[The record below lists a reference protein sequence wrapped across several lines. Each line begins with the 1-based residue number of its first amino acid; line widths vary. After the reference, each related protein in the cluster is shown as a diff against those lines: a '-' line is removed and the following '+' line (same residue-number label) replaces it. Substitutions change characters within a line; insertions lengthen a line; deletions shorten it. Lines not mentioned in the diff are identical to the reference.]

1 MDGEL
6 AVSVPLNEFMILGLS
21 SLISGLYTAQTGIG
35 LYSLLSLLSVGLIVM
50 GGIYS
55 LMVSKS
61 LKNLTMILFGVFLL
75 GVSAFTI
82 AITVAFH
89 RNARKDLQQG
99 YTIPVYTV
107 VILLGIIFLFGFVG
121 VMSVSFGGFVM
132 NKNVYLIYHNIFTI
146 LITIVIVNAGLMA
159 GS

>member
-35 LYSLLSLLSVGLIVM
+35 MYSLLSLLSVSIVIL

-61 LKNLTMILFGVFLL
+61 LKNITMSLFGIFLL

-82 AITVAFH
+82 ATTIAFYK
-89 RNARKDLQQG
+89 NTRKDLQQG
-99 YTIPVYTV
+99 YTVPVYTV
-107 VILLGIIFLFGFVG
+107 VIILGIIFLLGFVG
-121 VMSVSFGGFVM
+121 IMATSFGGFLM
-132 NKNVYLIYHNIFTI
+132 SKDMYLIYNNIFTM